1 MKKYYVEIVKDSTKH
16 GLVGKSIRID
26 KLIESKDSYVLKRL
40 GKSPIEIFKKDTTIN
55 GHLVRFFEKLILYNY
70 IGLDLLIMCLFLD
83 HIVFSIGINW
93 FLISGLSVLFLYM
106 FIKSID
112 VIKDYNNK
120 YKL

>member
-40 GKSPIEIFKKDTTIN
+40 GQSPIEIFKVDTTIN

-106 FIKSID
+106 FIKTID
-112 VIKDYNNK
+112 VIKEYYNK

>member
-26 KLIESKDSYVLKRL
+26 KLITSKDSYILKRP
-40 GKSPIEIFKKDTTIN
+40 GQSPIEIFKRDTTIN
-55 GHLVRFFEKLILYNY
+55 GHLGHFFEKLILYNY

-93 FLISGLSVLFLYM
+93 FLISGLSVLFSHM
-106 FIKSID
+106 FIKTID
-112 VIKDYNNK
+112 IIKEYYNK

>member
-26 KLIESKDSYVLKRL
+26 KLVESKDSYVLKRL

-55 GHLVRFFEKLILYNY
+55 GCLGHFFEKLILYNY

-83 HIVFSIGINW
+83 HIVFSIGVNW

-106 FIKSID
+106 FIKTID